1 MRWRRDP
8 LFHGFGLG
16 QPLVQTRT
24 DVVRGV
30 GVSLALIARDENAA
44 RYYAGDTSHTDPLP
58 DASHDQ
64 ILPKLRW

>member
-1 MRWRRDP
+1 MTRYSTGLASAYRWCKRARMSS
-8 LFHGFGLG
+8 G
-16 QPLVQTRT
+16 R
-24 DVVRGV
+24 V

-44 RYYAGDTSHTDPLP
+44 RYHAGDTSHTDPLP